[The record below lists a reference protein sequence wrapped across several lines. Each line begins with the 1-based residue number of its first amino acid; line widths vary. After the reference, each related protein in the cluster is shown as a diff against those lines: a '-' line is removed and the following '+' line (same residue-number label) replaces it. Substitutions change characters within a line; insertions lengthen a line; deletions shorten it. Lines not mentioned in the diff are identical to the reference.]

1 MKRLLSSLFV
11 IVTLVVSTTALAAS
25 VTAADGA
32 TCMTSGV
39 KQMAQEPITG
49 DAFLCADPAGIR
61 SNIRLTHLTPDDVY
75 TLWFAYL
82 DKRDAC
88 AAAMCARPDFFGD
101 NPVGVFG
108 HMDSVIAD
116 TTGNATLGGSLPG
129 MQLSQGSEVWL
140 LLFNHG
146 AASMDNNLELA
157 RQLLTP
163 QDPDLG
169 APAAGATADGKKGS
183 GTAIAVFDI
192 G

>member
-1 MKRLLSSLFV
+1 MKRLLSSLVV
-11 IVTLVVSTTALAAS
+11 ILILIASTTTLAVS

-32 TCMTSGV
+32 TCMTGGV

-49 DAFLCADPAGIR
+49 DAFLCADPVGIR
-61 SNIRLTHLTPDDVY
+61 SDIHLTHLTPGNVY

-82 DKRDAC
+82 DQRSAC
-88 AAAMCARPDFFGD
+88 AAAMCARPDFMGD

-116 TTGNATLGGSLPG
+116 TTGEATLGGSLPG

-140 LLFNHG
+140 LIFNHG
-146 AASMDNNLELA
+146 TASTDNHLELA

-163 QDPDLG
+163 QDPGLG
-169 APAAGATADGKKGS
+169 APAAGASADGQKGS
-183 GTAIAVFDI
+183 GTAIAIFDI

>member
-1 MKRLLSSLFV
+1 MKRLLSSLLIV
-11 IVTLVVSTTALAAS
+11 VTLIVSTTALAVS

-61 SNIRLTHLTPDDVY
+61 SDIHVTHLTPGNVY

-82 DKRDAC
+82 DQRASC
-88 AAAMCARPDFFGD
+88 AAAMCAGPDFMGD

-116 TTGNATLGGSLPG
+116 TTGEATLGGSLPG
-129 MQLSQGSEVWL
+129 MRLSQGSEVWL
-140 LLFNHG
+140 LMFNHG
-146 AASMDNNLELA
+146 TASTDNNLELA

-163 QDPDLG
+163 QDPTFG
-169 APAAGATADGKKGS
+169 APAAGAKADGTKGS